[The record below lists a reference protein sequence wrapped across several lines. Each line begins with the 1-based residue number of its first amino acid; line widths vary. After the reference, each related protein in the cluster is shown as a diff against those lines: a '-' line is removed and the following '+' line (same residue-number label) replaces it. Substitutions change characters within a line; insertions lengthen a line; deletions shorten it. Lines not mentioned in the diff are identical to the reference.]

1 MLDIKWIRDNPD
13 KLDAALA
20 RRGAAPLADQL
31 LKLDEERRAH
41 LTRLQTLQGRRNEA
55 SKAIGKAKGTGD
67 EAGAEELLRE
77 IGEIKEA
84 IQDGEET
91 ERRID
96 KSLEDAL
103 ARIPNIPL
111 DDVPEGVDEAD
122 NVEIRRHGE
131 APSFGFAPKEH
142 YELGEGLG
150 LMDFEQAA
158 KISGSRFTIL
168 KGQLARLERALW
180 LEGDMDEP
188 GYAGRPWTVWTANAA
203 HTTQAADTPL
213 RWLVVRP

>member
-20 RRGAAPLADQL
+20 RRGAAPLAEQL

-67 EAGAEELLRE
+67 EAGAEELIRE

-103 ARIPNIPL
+103 ARIRTSRLTTCPRARTKPTMSRSA
-111 DDVPEGVDEAD
+111 VTA
-122 NVEIRRHGE
+122 RRRT
-131 APSFGFAPKEH
+131 SVSRRRSITSS
-142 YELGEGLG
+142 
-150 LMDFEQAA
+150 A
-158 KISGSRFTIL
+158 K
-168 KGQLARLERALW
+168 A
-180 LEGDMDEP
+180 
-188 GYAGRPWTVWTANAA
+188 
-203 HTTQAADTPL
+203 
-213 RWLVVRP
+213 